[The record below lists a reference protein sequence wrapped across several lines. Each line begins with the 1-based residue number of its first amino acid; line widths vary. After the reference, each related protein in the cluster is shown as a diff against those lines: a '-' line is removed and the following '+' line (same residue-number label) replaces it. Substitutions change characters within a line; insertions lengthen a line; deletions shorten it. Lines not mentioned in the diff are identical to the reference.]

1 MKGIRF
7 RVKGLGFRFLYV
19 VGMWFRFLQGLCM
32 WYGLCVAEVLRV

>member
-19 VGMWFRFLQGLCM
+19 VGMWFRFYRVYVCGM
-32 WYGLCVAEVLRV
+32 ACV